1 MWYWIY
7 DQAKSQILRL
17 ANPPDIAGWPAL
29 YLAPAFNQLWINSVT
44 IPYKSSY
51 VVSVVKTGVRPV
63 SGFDRQYVDT
73 FKVAYLANKQDDI
86 NDLLKTLTDLLFS
99 QPATNE
105 QIEDLKETLIPYLP
119 DFEWTAE
126 WNKYV
131 NDSINTNQK
140 NAVASMLKNLLV
152 KMCSLA
158 EYQLI

>member
-1 MWYWIY
+1 
-7 DQAKSQILRL
+7 
-17 ANPPDIAGWPAL
+17 
-29 YLAPAFNQLWINSVT
+29 
-44 IPYKSSY
+44 
-51 VVSVVKTGVRPV
+51 V